1 MGVGAWGCLPAAL
14 CGPLHHRPS
23 QGTATV
29 GMLARA
35 MALLHL
41 LPLLLLVAL
50 AAKLAPATSSL
61 DSSATEGD
69 DLNGRAD
76 ASPAAAAPWP
86 MYGRGP
92 AHGREL
98 LAAPALSANASR
110 WVHRTGGWV
119 YGAPCVDADET
130 IYFGSWD
137 GYLYAV
143 HPDGNLK
150 WRLVVG
156 ANTGLEEQLWS
167 SCALAAVAGDSA
179 LSNQTGPT
187 VYIGANES
195 LVAVGQTAAGPVVR
209 WALRTGAAV
218 FASPTVDADGVIYIG
233 GLDSKMRA
241 VRPDGSVLWT
251 HQAVAP
257 IYASAAVSHDA
268 VFFSTLLDG
277 RVVAVARADGTLRW
291 SKAASLEPIPS
302 SPSLSPDGRTLYVAS
317 TDGHLRALS
326 TRDGQVRWATKVGLV
341 DGSSPAVAKDGT
353 AVFIGTVEP
362 PALHAVA
369 SAGAPL
375 WQVPADDMVQS
386 SPCIGRNGT
395 IFFSSFKSTL
405 FAVERSGRVLWTTR
419 MRGSSFSSPAL
430 GSRGLYVGVNGVL
443 SGPKGGVYAFLGE

>member
-1 MGVGAWGCLPAAL
+1 MA
-14 CGPLHHRPS
+14 
-23 QGTATV
+23 
-29 GMLARA
+29 MLAA
-35 MALLHL
+35 
-41 LPLLLLVAL
+41 LLLLPVAL

-69 DLNGRAD
+69 DLKADGRAD
-76 ASPAAAAPWP
+76 AAAPWP

-92 AHGREL
+92 THGREL
-98 LAAPALSANASR
+98 PAAPVLSANASR

-150 WRLVVG
+150 WRLMVG

-167 SCALAAVAGDSA
+167 SCALAAAAGDSSA

-341 DGSSPAVAKDGT
+341 DGSSPAVAADGT